1 MPKRAPSASSRRL
14 EGSALGIR
22 SPARCGKKACSLA
35 GIRPRRSC
43 GETPGSASLE
53 KVPGNF
59 RRGQLALSCGFLL
72 ALLVVRADESAGS
85 ELRRTA
91 IVEAV
96 ASQRDAVVN
105 LHGQKMVPASED
117 PDEASLRRVNGMGT
131 GVVID
136 SRGYIVTN
144 YHVVEGVRRIDVTL
158 ASGDETV
165 AELVSHDARTDL
177 AVVKV
182 NTPKPLQVIRIG
194 RSRDIMIGETVLALG
209 NAFGYEHTVT
219 RGIVSALHRDV
230 EVTATQRYEDL
241 IQTDASINPGNS
253 GGPLLNIDGE
263 MIGLNVAVRAG
274 AQGIGFAIPID
285 KVIDV
290 AARLLSVERVNRT
303 WHGIVSRGTDAG
315 GAIVADVE
323 RESPAAAFGVRTGD
337 VIRRI
342 GGMEVDNPLDIERA
356 LLGQRAGEPI
366 EVHVD
371 RDGASRQISLALS
384 AAPANAMPVEDRIWQ
399 ELGLRLASVTPER
412 IQRLQSRY
420 RGGLRVVDVRDGG
433 PASAQGI
440 QPGDVLVG
448 LHVWETVSPENV
460 VYVLDK
466 AQGERL
472 GPLKFY
478 VLRGRETLFGHLAWD
493 TIRR

>member
-1 MPKRAPSASSRRL
+1 MPKRAQSASVGGRHKAPGRRL
-14 EGSALGIR
+14 RTLVCVAALLG
-22 SPARCGKKACSLA
+22 ATGLA
-35 GIRPRRSC
+35 GP
-43 GETPGSASLE
+43 TA
-53 KVPGNF
+53 
-59 RRGQLALSCGFLL
+59 A
-72 ALLVVRADESAGS
+72 S

-96 ASQRDAVVN
+96 AGQRDAVVN
-105 LHGQKMVPASED
+105 LHGQKMVAASDDPED
-117 PDEASLRRVNGMGT
+117 ASLRRVNGMGT

-136 SRGYIVTN
+136 ARGYIVTN
-144 YHVVEGVRRIDVTL
+144 YHVVEGVRRIEVTL
-158 ASGDETV
+158 ASGEETV

-177 AVVKV
+177 AIVKV
-182 NTPKPLQVIRIG
+182 VPPKPLQVIRVG

-274 AQGIGFAIPID
+274 AQGIGFAIPVD
-285 KVIDV
+285 KVVEV
-290 AARLLSVERVNRT
+290 AARLLSVERVSHT
-303 WHGIVSRGTDAG
+303 WHGIVASGTDSG
-315 GAIVADVE
+315 GAMVATVQ
-323 RESPAAAFGVRTGD
+323 RESPAAAFGVRAGD

-342 GGMEVDNPLDIERA
+342 GGMVVDNPLDIERA
-356 LLGQRAGEPI
+356 LLGRKVGET
-366 EVHVD
+366 VDVQVD
-371 RDGASRQISLALS
+371 RDGTPQNITLALS
-384 AAPANAMPVEDRIWQ
+384 AAPAGSLPVEERIWQ
-399 ELGLRLASVTPER
+399 ELGLRLATVPAER
-412 IQRLQSRY
+412 IQRMQSRY
-420 RGGLRVVDVRDGG
+420 RGGLRVVDVREGG
-433 PASAQGI
+433 PACDQGI
-440 QPGDVLVG
+440 QAGDVLVG

-472 GPLKFY
+472 GALKFY
-478 VLRGRETLFGHLAWD
+478 VLRGRETLFGHLSRD

>member
-1 MPKRAPSASSRRL
+1 VSPVSNERAGALASSLDRAERL
-14 EGSALGIR
+14 PLGKAFLRWHPMIAVLASAAI
-22 SPARCGKKACSLA
+22 AW
-35 GIRPRRSC
+35 
-43 GETPGSASLE
+43 
-53 KVPGNF
+53 
-59 RRGQLALSCGFLL
+59 
-72 ALLVVRADESAGS
+72 SAGEGLSS

-117 PDEASLRRVNGMGT
+117 PEESALRRVNGMGT

-136 SRGYIVTN
+136 ARGYIVTN
-144 YHVVEGVRRIDVTL
+144 YHVVEGVRRIEVTL

-165 AELVSHDARTDL
+165 AELVSHDAGTDL
-177 AVVKV
+177 AIVKIEV
-182 NTPKPLQVIRIG
+182 SKPLQVIRIG

-230 EVTATQRYEDL
+230 EVTQSQRYEDL

-274 AQGIGFAIPID
+274 AQGIGFAIPVD
-285 KVIDV
+285 KVVDI
-290 AARLLSVERVNRT
+290 AARLLSVERVSRT
-303 WHGIVSRGTDAG
+303 WHGIVAQGSEDG
-315 GAIVADVE
+315 GAKVSTVQ
-323 RESPAAAFGVRTGD
+323 RESPAATFGFRTGD

-342 GGMEVDNPLDIERA
+342 GGMVVENPLDIERA
-356 LLGQRAGEPI
+356 LLGRKAGEQ
-366 EVHVD
+366 VDVQVD
-371 RDGASRQISLALS
+371 RGGTQQNITLALS
-384 AAPANAMPVEDRIWQ
+384 AAPVTTLPVEQRIWD
-399 ELGLRLASVTPER
+399 ELGLRLAPVPVER
-412 IQRLQSRY
+412 IQRVQSRY
-420 RGGLRVVDVRDGG
+420 RGGLRVVDVREDG
-433 PASAQGI
+433 PASEQGI

-460 VYVLDK
+460 AYVLDK